1 MNAKNVSNSG
11 PVTKIDCNDIYID
24 ETGNSIKTL
33 KRFKE
38 AWLSSSSSWNT
49 ELFQYADSD
58 FYFYRFA
65 IERQERS
72 KDLLLTKILYRVMER
87 YGISFQVPKEP
98 DGAPFV
104 FITEDKKHR
113 IGYRLNHFYERQ
125 DVNQIVQNYDV
136 DEAVIIQ
143 TTRQGKADEWILR
156 DNEQFRREGVNLKI
170 ISLRSFFIRYFG
182 LEEYE
187 VFLTYLEAYLAEA
200 KDIMGYQS
208 IKFLSSMNLATQKL
222 YAQKELAD
230 WDYHHY
236 SYQIIDSNNKK
247 IQNYLYLDSTPFPPS
262 FLQTMENNYLSGGL
276 FKAMVGNSEFAESFT
291 TSEWLY
297 HSLSGKKNFDFTSVI
312 SGYLKS
318 VEQLLYRIVMLNV
331 DNSCKISMSNA
342 NDVITE
348 AISNNIIV
356 YQLKGGKWQ
365 VVPANAKLKY
375 KYIDLTSKQT
385 QYMDSSIGTFEFF
398 LRNNKHIFVDSQYA
412 KTIADMVSCFRI
424 ECRNGFFHTHNL
436 TDWDVVEK
444 TRSNAIFLYYVLLG
458 GCKIPSN
465 KMSELGIISSDAFD
479 NLCKKIR
486 EFKNYNVEFIF
497 EYTDGKKLNL
507 IYDFKN
513 NTAEYTEE
521 GIEHYEKLLFYSVD
535 EFSLKAY
542 EQLDKEIRE
551 DQKVYLTR
559 ENLPSRIF
567 GVHRNR
573 ELEEIRYNVND

>member
-1 MNAKNVSNSG
+1 
-11 PVTKIDCNDIYID
+11 
-24 ETGNSIKTL
+24 
-33 KRFKE
+33 
-38 AWLSSSSSWNT
+38 
-49 ELFQYADSD
+49 
-58 FYFYRFA
+58 
-65 IERQERS
+65 
-72 KDLLLTKILYRVMER
+72 
-87 YGISFQVPKEP
+87 
-98 DGAPFV
+98 
-104 FITEDKKHR
+104 
-113 IGYRLNHFYERQ
+113 
-125 DVNQIVQNYDV
+125 
-136 DEAVIIQ
+136 
-143 TTRQGKADEWILR
+143 
-156 DNEQFRREGVNLKI
+156 
-170 ISLRSFFIRYFG
+170 
-182 LEEYE
+182 
-187 VFLTYLEAYLAEA
+187 
-200 KDIMGYQS
+200 
-208 IKFLSSMNLATQKL
+208 
-222 YAQKELAD
+222 
-230 WDYHHY
+230 
-236 SYQIIDSNNKK
+236 
-247 IQNYLYLDSTPFPPS
+247 
-262 FLQTMENNYLSGGL
+262 
-276 FKAMVGNSEFAESFT
+276 MVGNSEFAESFT

>member
-1 MNAKNVSNSG
+1 MNAKTVSDSG
-11 PVTKIDCNDIYID
+11 SVTKIDCSDIYID

-33 KRFKE
+33 KRFRE
-38 AWLSSSSSWNT
+38 AWLGSSFSWNT

-65 IERQERS
+65 IDRQERS

-87 YGISFQVPKEP
+87 YGISFQGPKEP
-98 DGAPFV
+98 EKAPFV
-104 FITEDKKHR
+104 FIIDDKEHR
-113 IGYRLNHFYERQ
+113 IGYRFNHFFEGQ
-125 DVNQIVQNYDV
+125 DVNQIVRNYNV

-143 TTRQGKADEWILR
+143 TTRQGKADKWILR
-156 DNEQFRREGVNLKI
+156 DNEQFRREGVNLKV
-170 ISLRSFFIRYFG
+170 ISLRSFFITYFG
-182 LEEYE
+182 LEEYN
-187 VFLTYLEAYLAEA
+187 VFLTYLQDYLADA

-208 IKFLSSMNLATQKL
+208 IKFLSYMNLATQKL
-222 YAQKELAD
+222 YEQKELAD

-247 IQNYLYLDSTPFPPS
+247 TQNYLYLDSTPFPPF
-262 FLQTMENNYLSGGL
+262 FLQAMENNYLSGGL

-356 YQLKGGKWQ
+356 YQLKGDKWQ

-375 KYIDLTSKQT
+375 KYIDLTSEQT
-385 QYMDSSIGTFEFF
+385 QYMDNTIGTFEFF

-479 NLCKKIR
+479 SLCKKIR

-551 DQKVYLTR
+551 EQKVYLTR

-573 ELEEIRYNVND
+573 ELEEIPYNVND